1 MENKDN
7 NAVVCFGELLWDV
20 LPTAKRPG
28 GAPMNVAYHLQ
39 KLNIHSQLISS
50 IGNDDLGRSMLD
62 FIQRMRLPKDGI
74 QIHGS
79 RPTSE
84 VIATITEENEVLYDI
99 VYPVAWDFIGWKP
112 AYDSLLKNSTALV
125 YGSLASRS
133 EVSAQTLLKM
143 LEYDTFKIFDVN
155 LRYPHYNPQ
164 VIDRLLRAANLL
176 KLNAAELEL
185 ISSWYSDHLS
195 DESDRINY
203 LFDAFNVEEILIT
216 KGAAGASYYNRT
228 EMLNSASYK
237 IQVND
242 TIGSGDSFLAAFL
255 SQKLQRQDPATSLE
269 YAVAMGA
276 FITSKPG
283 GCPTYEKAEFEAFLM
298 DQQAKLKH

>member
-39 KLNIHSQLISS
+39 KLNIHSHLISS
-50 IGNDDLGRSMLD
+50 IGDDDLGRSMLS
-62 FIQRMRLPKDGI
+62 FIERMRLPKEGI
-74 QIHGS
+74 QMHNS
-79 RPTSE
+79 QPTSE

-112 AYDSLLKNSTALV
+112 DYDSLLKNSTALV

-133 EVSAQTLLKM
+133 EVSAKTLLKM
-143 LEYDTFKIFDVN
+143 LEYETFKIFDVN
-155 LRYPHYNPQ
+155 LRFPHYNPE

-185 ISSWYSDHLS
+185 ISSWYRGDLNN
-195 DESDRINY
+195 ESDRINH

-216 KGAAGASYYNRT
+216 KGAAGASYYNRK
-228 EMLNSASYK
+228 EMLTSSSFK

-255 SQKLQRQDPATSLE
+255 SQKLQHQDPATSLE

-283 GCPTYEKAEFEAFLM
+283 GCPSYEKAEFETFLTN
-298 DQQAKLKH
+298 QRAEGKH